1 MRGAIPAVCVG
12 VDVSG
17 SGVFL
22 FFGSAPPNLQK
33 SIAPLYIDD
42 IGGLYYAY
50 D

>member
-1 MRGAIPAVCVG
+1 MRSAISAVCVG

-22 FFGSAPPNLQK
+22 FFGSVHPESLK